1 MAIISREA
9 LKNIVKECLIE
20 ILQEGVGTIGSRRPT
35 SQVAETKKVAPIPKR
50 PRQSPALLNA
60 IKEVSEGNAL
70 MAEIFADTAK
80 TTLPNMLSEGSEGK
94 PSLNNVEQFN
104 GTPEAVFG
112 EAASTWAD
120 LAFAAPKNPGAGVK
134 MLDE

>member
-1 MAIISREA
+1 MAKVSREA

-20 ILQEGVGTIGSRRPT
+20 ILQEGIGGIVT
-35 SQVAETKKVAPIPKR
+35 KR
-50 PRQSPALLNA
+50 PQQQVETRKITPVPQRPKQSSALLNA
-60 IKEVSEGNAL
+60 IKEVSEGNPL
-70 MAEIFADTAK
+70 MAEIYADTAK

-104 GTPEAVFG
+104 GAPEEVFG

-120 LAFAAPKNPGAGVK
+120 LAFAAPKNPGSGVQM
-134 MLDE
+134 MLGE

>member
-1 MAIISREA
+1 MATVSRAA

-20 ILQEGVGTIGSRRPT
+20 ILQDGLG
-35 SQVAETKKVAPIPKR
+35 ALPKR
-50 PRQSPALLNA
+50 VSQQQVETRKIVPQQRPKQSPALLNA
-60 IKEVSEGNAL
+60 IKEVSCGNDI

-104 GTPEAVFG
+104 GAPEEVFG

-120 LAFAAPKNPGAGVK
+120 LAFAAPKNPGSGVQM
-134 MLDE
+134 MLGE

>member
-1 MAIISREA
+1 MAKISREA

-20 ILQEGVGTIGSRRPT
+20 ILQEGIG
-35 SQVAETKKVAPIPKR
+35 AFPKR
-50 PRQSPALLNA
+50 VVPQQQTEIRKIVPQQRPKQSPALLNA
-60 IKEVSEGNAL
+60 IKEVSGGNDI

-80 TTLPNMLSEGSEGK
+80 TTLPNMLSEGSEGN

-104 GTPEAVFG
+104 GAPEEVFG

-120 LAFAAPKNPGAGVK
+120 LAFAAPKNPGSGVK
-134 MLDE
+134 MLDG